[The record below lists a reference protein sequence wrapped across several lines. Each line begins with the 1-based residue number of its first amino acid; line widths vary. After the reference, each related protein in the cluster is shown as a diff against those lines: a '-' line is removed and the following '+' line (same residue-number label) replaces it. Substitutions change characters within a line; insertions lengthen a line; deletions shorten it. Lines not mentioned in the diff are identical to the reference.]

1 MNKKI
6 TKIISRG
13 LQDIIVQKLN
23 GDCTAYAADSARWQ
37 GETEMVFT
45 PSRNTELLP
54 SGNDPAWGVVKGPVV
69 GTVKLTLY
77 DIAVEDM
84 ENLLSVKYD
93 AEEGVCVGD
102 TDDEDCF
109 IGMSF
114 DQLISKNGAQSN
126 NKTILYKVLFD
137 LPEINAKTIAEGDNA
152 ISKLELTGKAYPVFF
167 SKKNGETGSRTY
179 CIVNSVTN
187 KAKYDANK
195 TSIVFPTEFNSLAN
209 KDQEPDQDPNKETT

>member
-1 MNKKI
+1 MNKTIK
-6 TKIISRG
+6 KVISRG

-23 GDCTAYAADSARWQ
+23 NDYTAYEADPASWQ

-45 PSRNTELLP
+45 PTRNTEMLA

-84 ENLLSVKYD
+84 ERLLSVKYD
-93 AEEGVCVGD
+93 ASEGVCVGD

-109 IGMSF
+109 IGISF
-114 DQLISKNGAQSN
+114 DQLITKGSEQSH
-126 NKTILYKVLFD
+126 NKCILYKVLFD

-152 ISKLELTGKAYPVFF
+152 ISKLELSGKAYPVFF
-167 SKKNGETGSRTY
+167 SKTNGETGSRTY

-195 TSIVFPTEFNSLAN
+195 DSIVFPTEFNSL
-209 KDQEPDQDPNKETT
+209 QETA